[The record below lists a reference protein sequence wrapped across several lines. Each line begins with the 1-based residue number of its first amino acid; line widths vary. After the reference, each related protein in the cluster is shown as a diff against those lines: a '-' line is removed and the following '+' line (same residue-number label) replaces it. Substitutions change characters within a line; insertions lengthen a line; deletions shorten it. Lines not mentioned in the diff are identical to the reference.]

1 VINKEDKAM
10 HQNSGESTSV
20 WMKTATVPEQ
30 ATLQESLHADVCV
43 VGAGIAGLT
52 TAYLLAKQKKSVVV
66 LEGRTIGGG
75 QTVRTTA
82 HIATAL
88 DDRYYEIEN
97 THDKEAAKLVADSFT
112 AAIACVESIV
122 TTENIDCDFERLDGY
137 LFAATLDDAEELDK
151 ELEAA
156 HRSGL
161 TGVEK
166 LARSPI
172 TSFDAGPCLRFPQQA
187 QFDPQKYLAGLADAI
202 TRQGGRIYTHT
213 HVSEVKGGSPA
224 EVKTQ
229 AGFTVTAN
237 ALVIA
242 TNSPINDR
250 VFTHLKQAPYQ
261 TYVIA
266 AKVPVGAIAKGLYW
280 DTLDPYHYVRLQ
292 TMQTEGETYDLLIVG
307 GEDHKTGQ
315 ANDADARYAALE
327 TWTKERFP
335 MVESI
340 EFRWSGEVMESADGL
355 AYIGQSPDQAENVY
369 IATGDSGMGMSHG
382 TIAGMLLTDLIL
394 GRENPWKD
402 LYNPG
407 RVPVG
412 AASDLITEGLNVAA
426 QYADWVTGGEIDDAQ
441 QLSPGTGAIVRHGL
455 TKVAAYRDEAGKL
468 HECSAVCPHLGCI
481 VAWNSAEKSWDCPC
495 HGSRFSA
502 TGEVVNAPAIKGL
515 SLAKTKTSK

>member
-1 VINKEDKAM
+1 MRKD
-10 HQNSGESTSV
+10 SGQSTSV
-20 WMKTATVPEQ
+20 WMKTATVPERPSL
-30 ATLQESLHADVCV
+30 AETLHADVCV

-66 LEGRTIGGG
+66 LEGREIGGG

-82 HIATAL
+82 HISTAL
-88 DDRYYEIEN
+88 DDRYYEIEDI
-97 THDKEAAKLVADSFT
+97 HDQEAAKLVADSFT
-112 AAIACVESIV
+112 AAIARVESIV
-122 TTENIDCDFERLDGY
+122 TTEKIDCDFERLDGY
-137 LFAATLDDAEELDK
+137 LFAATLDEAKELDK
-151 ELEAA
+151 ELAA
-156 HRSGL
+156 THRAGL
-161 TGVEK
+161 TPVEK

-172 TSFDAGPCLRFPQQA
+172 TSFDTGPCLRFPQQA
-187 QFDPQKYLAGLADAI
+187 QFDPQKYMAGLAEAI
-202 TRQGGRIYTHT
+202 TRLGGRIYTHT
-213 HVSEVKGGSPA
+213 HISEVKGGSPA
-224 EVKTQ
+224 QVQTREGLV
-229 AGFTVTAN
+229 VTAN

-250 VFTHLKQAPYQ
+250 IFTHLKQAPYQ

-266 AKVPVGAIAKGLYW
+266 AKVPSGSIAKGLYW

-292 TMQTEGETYDLLIVG
+292 TMQADGQTYDLLIVG

-340 EFRWSGEVMESADGL
+340 EFSWSGEVMESADGL

-369 IATGDSGMGMSHG
+369 IATGDSGMGMTHG

-394 GRENPWKD
+394 GHENPWKD

-426 QYADWVTGGEIDDAQ
+426 QYKDWVTGGDIDHAE
-441 QLSPGTGAIVRHGL
+441 QLTPGTGAIVRRGL
-455 TKVAAYRDEAGKL
+455 TKVAAYRDEAGEL

-481 VAWNSAEKSWDCPC
+481 VAWNSSEKSFDCPC

-502 TGEVVNAPAIKGL
+502 EGEVLNAPAIKGL
-515 SLAKTKTSK
+515 SPANVSSTK

>member
-1 VINKEDKAM
+1 MYKS
-10 HQNSGESTSV
+10 SGQSTSV
-20 WMKTATVPEQ
+20 WMETAKVPEQ
-30 ATLQESLHADVCV
+30 PSLTETLHADVCV

-52 TAYLLAKQKKSVVV
+52 TAYLLAKQNKSVVV

-82 HIATAL
+82 HIASAL

-97 THDKEAAKLVADSFT
+97 TRGKEAAKLVADSFT

-122 TTENIDCDFERLDGY
+122 TAENIDCDFERLDGY
-137 LFAATLDDAEELDK
+137 LFAATLDDAKELDK

-156 HRSGL
+156 QRSGL

-166 LARSPI
+166 LAQSPA
-172 TSFDAGPCLRFPQQA
+172 TSGPCLRFPQQA

-202 TRQGGRIYTHT
+202 TRHGGRIYTQT

-224 EVKTQ
+224 QVKTQ
-229 AGFTVTAN
+229 AEFTVTAD

-266 AKVPVGAIAKGLYW
+266 AKVPTGAIAKGLYW

-292 TMQTEGETYDLLIVG
+292 TMNSNGQSYDLLIVG

-315 ANDADARYAALE
+315 ADDADARYAALE

-340 EFRWSGEVMESADGL
+340 EYRWSGEVMESADGL

-369 IATGDSGMGMSHG
+369 IATGDSGMGMTHG

-394 GRENPWKD
+394 GRKNPWKD

-412 AASDLITEGLNVAA
+412 AAVDLITEGVNVAA
-426 QYADWVTGGEIDDAQ
+426 QYADWVTGGEIEDVE
-441 QLSPGTGAIVRHGL
+441 QLTPGTGAIIRRGL
-455 TKVAAYRDEAGKL
+455 TKVAAYCDDAGEL

-502 TGEVVNAPAIKGL
+502 TGEVVNAPAITGL
-515 SLAKTKTSK
+515 SPAKASSKK

>member
-1 VINKEDKAM
+1 VYQD
-10 HQNSGESTSV
+10 SGQSTSV
-20 WMKTATVPEQ
+20 WMKTATVPNQPALAEN
-30 ATLQESLHADVCV
+30 LHADVCV

-52 TAYLLAKQKKSVVV
+52 TAYLLAKQKKTVIV
-66 LEGRTIGGG
+66 LDGREIGGG

-97 THDKEAAKLVADSFT
+97 TRDKNAAKLVADSFT
-112 AAIACVESIV
+112 AAIACVESIINA
-122 TTENIDCDFERLDGY
+122 ENIECDFERLDGY
-137 LFAATLDDAEELDK
+137 LFAVTSDDVKELDK

-156 HRSGL
+156 HRAGL

-166 LARSPI
+166 LSRSPI
-172 TSFDAGPCLRFPQQA
+172 DSFGTGSCLRFPQQG
-187 QFDPQKYLAGLADAI
+187 QFDPQKYLAGLADAV
-202 TRQGGRIYTHT
+202 TRHGGRIYTQT
-213 HVSEVKGGSPA
+213 HVSEVKGGSP
-224 EVKTQ
+224 TQ
-229 AGFTVTAN
+229 VTTREGFTVTAD

-266 AKVPVGAIAKGLYW
+266 ARVPSNSVAKGLYW
-280 DTLDPYHYVRLQ
+280 DTLDPYHYIRLQ
-292 TMQTEGETYDLLIVG
+292 PMQSDGQTYDLLIVG

-315 ANDADARYAALE
+315 ADDADARYAALE
-327 TWTKERFP
+327 TWTRERFP
-335 MVESI
+335 LVESI
-340 EFRWSGEVMESADGL
+340 EYRWSGEVMESADGL

-369 IATGDSGMGMSHG
+369 IATGDSGMGMTHG
-382 TIAGMLLTDLIL
+382 TIAGILLSDLIV

-412 AASDLITEGLNVAA
+412 AASDLITEGANVAA
-426 QYADWVTGGEIDDAQ
+426 QYVDWVTGGDIEDAE
-441 QLSPGTGAIVRHGL
+441 QLAAGTGAVVRRGL
-455 TKVAAYRDEAGKL
+455 TKVAAYRDEAGNL

-502 TGEVVNAPAIKGL
+502 KGEVLNAPAIKGL
-515 SLAKTKTSK
+515 SSAHASSKK